1 MGLPVSLAPA
11 AAAPRS
17 GRLPPEPVPMHRSTT
32 LTFAL
37 AFALASALGAARADT
52 PAGKTAA
59 EAGKLEDVV
68 VTAQRREESAQ
79 SVGIA
84 LSVLSNQA
92 LKDGDVE
99 KVNDLANVTPSLEVE
114 PAFSSG
120 QPQFRLRG
128 VGFID
133 YTSNN
138 TSAVGVSVDGVPVR
152 FPIQTQG
159 QIFDLSRVEV
169 LRGPQGTLYGL
180 NTTGGAVNFIS
191 NRPTKDLQGGVD
203 VSYGSHNAFTAEGFV
218 SGAFAEEFRGRL
230 SVATEQGGAWQR
242 NRLTGQALG
251 DKSKS
256 ALRLQLEWDAASNT
270 NLRLTV
276 YGSQDQSEAYGTQ
289 LIAPFI
295 PSPYSPTPVGPVLP
309 ADSSPYA
316 TGWSLSP
323 AFAQTVGIAPNSKPG
338 VDNWNN
344 GASLDV
350 NVDVGAAKL
359 TSISAYDKFVRRE
372 LNDWDATQYF
382 ESDIYFRDDVEVF
395 SEELRL
401 ASTGTGP
408 LSWVTG
414 VYYADD
420 KLREKFYGDFTDIYG
435 ASALTTYEQKSKSL
449 GVFAQGTYAFTDRL
463 KGVLGLRPDHETRD
477 LIGLETIFGGGVVPP
492 GAISQSISSSEVSG
506 KAELDFELEKG
517 ALLYGS
523 ISRGVKS
530 GGFTAHNLTAASPPF
545 APEKLLAYELGIKA
559 DVTPALRVNGALF
572 YYDYTDQ
579 QVLSKFLTATGYIG
593 SFINA
598 PKSRIDGGEIELDWV
613 PGGGFELSQY
623 LGYKTGKYTA
633 SVLNSAGADFNGK
646 DLDFPKLSYGGQF
659 AYGLNAGQFRV
670 KAEVNYSYHD
680 KYDQAF
686 LLENVDTSGNVI
698 GEPQFQIDSYWL
710 ANASIELAPATGR
723 TWTVAIWCHNLT
735 DQKYFVTKN
744 FFLTSPTP
752 PVFSNNIGAA
762 GQPTTF
768 GLRATI
774 AF

>member
-1 MGLPVSLAPA
+1 
-11 AAAPRS
+11 
-17 GRLPPEPVPMHRSTT
+17 MHRPTKSV
-32 LTFAL
+32 LAL
-37 AFALASALGAARADT
+37 VLAAGAALGAARADT
-52 PAGKTAA
+52 PTGKTAA

-79 SVGIA
+79 NVGIA
-84 LSVLSNQA
+84 LSVLSEQA
-92 LKDGDVE
+92 IRDGAVD
-99 KVNDLANVTPSLEVE
+99 KVNDLQNVTPSLEVE

-159 QIFDLSRVEV
+159 QIFDLARVEV

-191 NRPTKDLQGGVD
+191 NRPTQDVHAGVD
-203 VSYGSHNAFTAEGFV
+203 FSYGSHDAFEAEGYA
-218 SGAFAEEFRGRL
+218 SGALADGLRARV
-230 SVATEQGGAWQR
+230 SVDTEQGGAWQR
-242 NRLTGQALG
+242 DRLTGAALG
-251 DKSKS
+251 DKRRS
-256 ALRLQLEWDAASNT
+256 AVRLQLEWDAASNT
-270 NLRLTV
+270 NLRLTLH
-276 YGSQDQSEAYGTQ
+276 GSEDKSDAYGTQ

-295 PSPYSPTPVGPVLP
+295 PTPYAQSPTRPVIP
-309 ADSSPYA
+309 ADTSPYA

-323 AFAQTVGIAPNSKPG
+323 AFAQTVGIAPNTKPG
-338 VDNWNN
+338 VDNWND
-344 GASLDV
+344 GANLDI
-350 NVDVGAAKL
+350 NVDLGPAKL
-359 TSISAYDKFVRRE
+359 TSITAYDKFVRRE

-401 ASTGTGP
+401 ASTVTGP

-420 KLREKFYGDFTDIYG
+420 KLHENFYGDFTDIYG
-435 ASALTTYEQKSKSL
+435 AAALTTYEQKSKSL
-449 GVFAQGTYAFTDRL
+449 GVFAQASYAFSDRL
-463 KGVLGLRPDHETRD
+463 KGVLGLRPDHESRD

-492 GAISQSISSSEVSG
+492 GAVSQSISSTEVSG
-506 KAELDFELEKG
+506 KAELDYELAKG

-559 DVTPALRVNGALF
+559 DVTPALRVNGAVF

-613 PGGGFELSQY
+613 PGNGLELSQY

-633 SVLNSAGADFNGK
+633 PVFNSAGADFNGK
-646 DLDFPKLSYGGQF
+646 DLDFPKLSYGGQL
-659 AYGLNAGQFRV
+659 AYGFGVGQFRLR
-670 KAEVNYSYHD
+670 AEANYSYHD

-686 LLENVDTSGNVI
+686 LLEPVDQNGNLT
-698 GEPQFQIDSYWL
+698 GPPQFQIDSYWL
-710 ANASIELAPATGR
+710 ANASIELAPAAGKS
-723 TWTVAIWCHNLT
+723 WTVALWCHNLT
-735 DQKYFVTKN
+735 NQRYFLTKN

-762 GQPTTF
+762 GEPTTF
-768 GLRATI
+768 GLRATL